1 MPPRTWVSSSA
12 HDALVALLVS
22 ERKKQGL
29 TQRQLAARLGK
40 PPNFVARI
48 ETGQRNLSVV
58 EFVVFA
64 RAFGADPAEMFN
76 QLLAELPQELSA

>member
-1 MPPRTWVSSSA
+1 
-12 HDALVALLVS
+12 VALLVS

-76 QLLAELPQELSA
+76 RLLAELPQEISA